1 MEGLIGKKVGMTQ
14 VWDGD
19 GRFTPVTVLEVG
31 PCPVVQVK
39 TAAKDGYEAVQVG
52 FSPQKGSR
60 LTKAVRTRYEKAG
73 VAPCRR
79 LMEFKADAGEHHEP
93 GQVVDVGNFEGVP
106 LVDVQGV
113 TKGRGF
119 AGVMRRHG
127 MAGGPVTH
135 GGHSKRRPGSIGA
148 RNLPGWVEKGKRMP
162 GHMGDVNRTTKNLR
176 VVQIRKDENLLLV
189 EGCVPGAAGGYVVV
203 RKALKAVAM
212 AKKKAQG

>member
-1 MEGLIGKKVGMTQ
+1 MEGMIGKKIGMTQ

-19 GRFTPVTVLEVG
+19 GRFVSVTVLEVG

-39 TAAKDGYEAVQVG
+39 TTERDGYDAVQVAFG
-52 FSPQKGSR
+52 PQKPQR
-60 LTKAVRTRYEKAG
+60 LAKALRARFEKAG

-79 LMEFKADAGEHHEP
+79 LMEFKADAGEQHQA

-106 LVDVQGV
+106 IVDVRGV

-119 AGVMRRHG
+119 AGVVRRHG
-127 MAGGPVTH
+127 MAGGPLTH

-162 GHMGDVNRTTKNLR
+162 GHMGDAARTTKNLR
-176 VVQIRKDENLLLV
+176 VVQIRKADNLLLV
-189 EGCVPGAAGGYVVV
+189 EGSVPGAAGSLVVV
-203 RKALKAVAM
+203 RKALKFVN
-212 AKKKAQG
+212 KKAQG